1 MAKKTKFDYDL
12 IVIGSGA
19 AGSTAALSMARAGK
33 KVALVEAGV
42 FGGESPNYGDVPT
55 KAMLHAA
62 ALYQDARDGTRF
74 GIRSTM
80 LGYNYPTVQAWK
92 QKAIK
97 RSGSANNRD
106 FYTRAGIETFDGI
119 AHFLTP
125 HEITVNRKHLTADNF
140 FIATGAQFAQPDV
153 YGIDTV
159 NYQTPRTILNTKRIP
174 RSLFIV
180 SSDPEALEYAQMFAT
195 FGTKVYVSERA
206 QRILPNFDTSVSEL
220 IEKQFSDTLGISFLT
235 QTQLAGVEPKGLGV
249 RVSFARG
256 QTTKS
261 VQVDEIL
268 FLERSPVTDLGLE
281 NAHVTYT
288 PAGIEVN
295 DYLRTSAQHIYAGG
309 ATVNSNCS
317 TQVAM
322 LHGRIVAQTILTKKP
337 VRVPDESP
345 IPRVIHTSPAIAT
358 VGLTDDDCLRRDLPI
373 NQAVVPLSQVV
384 RANTSDTSVGF
395 VKLIADKKGVLLGAT
410 IVAPAAGEMIHEIAL
425 ALNQNLTAHDLAI
438 MPHAFMTWSEA
449 TRAAAGKLARQ

>member
-1 MAKKTKFDYDL
+1 MARKTKFDYDL

-19 AGSTAALSMARAGK
+19 AGSTAALALARAGK
-33 KVALVEAGV
+33 KVGLVEAGI

-55 KAMLHAA
+55 KAVLHAA
-62 ALYQDARDGTRF
+62 ALYGEAKSGTRF
-74 GIRSTM
+74 GLRSSM
-80 LGYNYPTVQAWK
+80 LGYNFPTVQAWK

-106 FYTRAGIETFDGI
+106 YYARAGIDTFDGI

-153 YGIDTV
+153 YGIDTIK
-159 NYQTPRTILNTKRIP
+159 YQTPRTILDTKRIP

-180 SSDPEALEYAQMFAT
+180 GSDPEALEYAQMFAT

-206 QRILPNFDTSVSEL
+206 QRILPSFDTSVSEL
-220 IEKQFSDTLGISFLT
+220 LEKQFTDTLGVNFLT

-249 RVSFARG
+249 RVSFTRG
-256 QTTKS
+256 ETTKS
-261 VQVDEIL
+261 IQVDEIL
-268 FLERSPVTDLGLE
+268 FLERTPVTDLGLE
-281 NAHVTYT
+281 NAHVDYT
-288 PAGIEVN
+288 PAGI
-295 DYLRTSAQHIYAGG
+295 DIDDFLRTSAQHVYAGG
-309 ATVNSNCS
+309 AAVDSGCT
-317 TQVAM
+317 TQTAM
-322 LHGRIVAQTILTKKP
+322 LHGRILAQTLLSKKA
-337 VRVPDESP
+337 VRVPDSAP
-345 IPRVIHTSPAIAT
+345 IPRVIHTYPSVAS
-358 VGLTDDDCLRRDLPI
+358 VGLTDDDCLRRDLSVD
-373 NQAVVPLSQVV
+373 QSLVPLSQVA

-410 IVAPAAGEMIHEIAL
+410 IVAPAAGEMIHEVAL
-425 ALNQNLTAHDLAI
+425 ALDQNLTARDLAA

-449 TRAAAGKLARQ
+449 VRLAAAKLVK